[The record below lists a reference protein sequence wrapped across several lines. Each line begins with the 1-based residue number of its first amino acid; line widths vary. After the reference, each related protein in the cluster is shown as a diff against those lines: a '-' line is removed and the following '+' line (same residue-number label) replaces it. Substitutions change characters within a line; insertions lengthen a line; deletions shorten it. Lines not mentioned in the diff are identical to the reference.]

1 VLPQAHLE
9 DAAILVI
16 AIPDTVNVRRMVEA
30 ARRIHPDVPVV
41 LRTHNEEE
49 ARLLAEE
56 STGKVFLGEEEL
68 AHGMTRHILGVLAE
82 GREPPRVDGADA

>member
-1 VLPQAHLE
+1 
-9 DAAILVI
+9 
-16 AIPDTVNVRRMVEA
+16 
-30 ARRIHPDVPVV
+30 VV

-68 AHGMTRHILGVLAE
+68 AHGMTRHILETLQE
-82 GREPPRVDGADA
+82 GGEGPPVEGAHA